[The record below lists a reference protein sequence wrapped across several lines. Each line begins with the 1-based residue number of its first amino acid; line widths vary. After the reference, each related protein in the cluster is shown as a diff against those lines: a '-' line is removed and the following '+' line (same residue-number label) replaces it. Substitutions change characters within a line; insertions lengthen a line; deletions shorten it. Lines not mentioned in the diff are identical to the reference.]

1 MEKKITITLEQRDV
15 ENALRLIY
23 AIARHA
29 AWSKATLRSMSLLLA
44 YDNDQISKD
53 VSSLETLA
61 DELQR
66 ASREEV
72 YDLSHLEGWC

>member
-1 MEKKITITLEQRDV
+1 MEKQITITLEQRDV
-15 ENALRLIY
+15 DNALRLIY
-23 AIARHA
+23 AISRHA

-66 ASREEV
+66 ATREDGAE
-72 YDLSHLEGWC
+72 L